1 MPKPPSGL
9 SERDFKTAL
18 RRIADVVGDQWVFSS
33 DEDVALYRDA
43 YSPLWGEKEE
53 RVASAAVA
61 PISVEQ
67 IQAIVAIAN
76 DYRLPLY
83 PISTGRNLTYGGS
96 APVYSG
102 SVVLDLKRMN
112 RILDVNERDKTCL
125 VEPGVSYY
133 DMYRHLREN
142 KIRLWIDTA
151 APGWGGLMG
160 NALDRG
166 AGETDTDVRDHFDA
180 HCGMEVVLGT
190 GEVVRTG
197 MGANPKSKTW
207 QIFKYGLG
215 PWIDGIFSQSNYGIV
230 TKMGFWLM
238 EEPEAALQVVVSVPR
253 RRDIVP
259 LLDVLTS
266 LMYSHVVP
274 SETEV
279 GSPIMNGSN
288 DPELVRLRTRGGA
301 TDSEWDRYAE
311 SRRQPFWTAPFCFF
325 GPKKVIAAS
334 WEHTKE
340 RFAAA
345 IPGATFTETA
355 SFSFPLTDEQV
366 EAVANKQ
373 RYGIPTLDLFAS
385 RSGPNARPSE
395 GHMDFSPIIAPRGE
409 ELLAVLDVTG
419 KAYGDF
425 GLVPPFASGAMFH
438 PRAMTVFHG
447 VPTYR
452 DARDNRRSRALY
464 ERMLADCAAHGW
476 SVYRAHAYYQ
486 RRAMQSY
493 DFNDGALH
501 RLHETLKDAID
512 PKGIISAG
520 RYDIWPKHLRGKQA

>member
-1 MPKPPSGL
+1 MPNPPPGL
-9 SERDFKTAL
+9 SERDFTAAL
-18 RRIADVVGDQWVFSS
+18 RRIEEVVGADWVFSR

-43 YSPLWGEKEE
+43 YSPLWGEPEE

-61 PISVEQ
+61 PSSVEEVQ
-67 IQAIVAIAN
+67 GIVRIAN
-76 DYRLPLY
+76 EYQLPLY

-112 RILDVNERDKTCL
+112 RILDVSERDKTCL

-133 DMYRHLREN
+133 DMYRYLRQN

-151 APGWGGLMG
+151 APGWGGLIG

-166 AGETDTDVRDHFDA
+166 AGQTDTDVRDHFDA

-190 GEVVRTG
+190 GDIVRTG

-207 QIFKYGLG
+207 QIFKYGMG

-238 EEPEAALQVVVSVPR
+238 EEPEAALQVSVSAPR
-253 RRDIVP
+253 RGDVVP

-266 LMYSHVVP
+266 LMNSHVIS
-274 SETEV
+274 SETQV
-279 GSPIMNGSN
+279 ASPIMNGSG
-288 DPELVRLRTRGGA
+288 DPELVRLRGSSA
-301 TDSEWDRYAE
+301 SDEEWNRYAE
-311 SRRQPFWTAPFCFF
+311 RRGQPFWTAPFVFF
-325 GPKKVIAAS
+325 GPPKLIAAA
-334 WEHTKE
+334 WEHTKD
-340 RFAAA
+340 RFAAS
-345 IPGATFTETA
+345 IPGAAFEEVA
-355 SFSFPLTDEQV
+355 SYTFPLSDEEV
-366 EAVANKQ
+366 EAVPDKQ

-395 GHMDFSPIIAPRGE
+395 GHLDFSPIVAPRGE
-409 ELLAVLDVTG
+409 ELLAILDVTG
-419 KAYGDF
+419 KVYADMG
-425 GLVPPFASGAMFH
+425 VTPPFASGALFH
-438 PRAMTVFHG
+438 PRAMTVFHA

-452 DARDNRRSRALY
+452 NAEDNRHSRALF
-464 ERMLADCAAHGW
+464 EGLLQACAEHGW
-476 SVYRAHAYYQ
+476 TEYRIHAAYQ
-486 RRAMQSY
+486 KMGMQTYGFS
-493 DFNDGALH
+493 DGALH

-512 PKGIISAG
+512 PRGVISAG
-520 RYDIWPKHLRGKQA
+520 RYDIWPKHLREEQA